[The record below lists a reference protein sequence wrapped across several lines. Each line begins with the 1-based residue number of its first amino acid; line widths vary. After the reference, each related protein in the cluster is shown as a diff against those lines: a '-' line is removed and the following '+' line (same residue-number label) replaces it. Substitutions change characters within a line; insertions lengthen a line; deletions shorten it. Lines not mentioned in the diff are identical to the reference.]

1 MKSLQVLLKN
11 PDLVSDTWLNF
22 ASALWFFV
30 TPQAQKLTNC
40 VCYTFFLSQQ
50 ET

>member
-1 MKSLQVLLKN
+1 LLSVQVLLKN

-30 TPQAQKLTNC
+30 TPQASISQPDL
-40 VCYTFFLSQQ
+40 FLPAIDNFL
-50 ET
+50 